1 MRHRGRI
8 CIGVLA
14 LRRYDGQLPGS
25 WHVASV
31 EISKLDIYMAWLT
44 TGRCVPVKTM
54 DIRHALR
61 RTWGHGWHHD
71 QVNNRPPFEGQPH
84 TTNAP
89 RHVWADAASYRRG
102 IFRKPSSHTQV
113 SVGTGLPSNSA
124 WIMLTAQTLARQTQ
138 LATTPLPSQ
147 AQARAQAPTTKAHA
161 P

>member
-1 MRHRGRI
+1 MQHRGRI

-25 WHVASV
+25 WHAAFV
-31 EISKLDIYMAWLT
+31 EISKLGAHT
-44 TGRCVPVKTM
+44 TKLSTGQCVQVTTM

-113 SVGTGLPSNSA
+113 SVGTGL
-124 WIMLTAQTLARQTQ
+124 QTVHGLCLPHKLWPVKQ